1 MRKGFIKA
9 IVLICVMGVTVL
21 VMMGITRPSS
31 MDVTSEMMPA
41 TLPLVYM
48 KPEGIQVNELY
59 GYRGEMD
66 IRTMRDTIT
75 PLSEDLSLPVA
86 VKAYDNAVGNV
97 SYKVRT
103 LEEGRLI
110 EDGEVA
116 DVSAEN
122 GELAFT
128 LRFAIEIDRFH
139 LTISALYAMI
149 AV

>member
-128 LRFAIEIDRFH
+128 LRFAIG
-139 LTISALYAMI
+139 
-149 AV
+149 

>member
-59 GYRGEMD
+59 G
-66 IRTMRDTIT
+66 
-75 PLSEDLSLPVA
+75 
-86 VKAYDNAVGNV
+86 
-97 SYKVRT
+97 
-103 LEEGRLI
+103 
-110 EDGEVA
+110 
-116 DVSAEN
+116 
-122 GELAFT
+122 
-128 LRFAIEIDRFH
+128 
-139 LTISALYAMI
+139 
-149 AV
+149 